1 MRYIRLTEIE
11 WPTTLRVPPLEIP
24 FLAISDEKDISV
36 ELFETYGVKPIS
48 YKVEI
53 IKDANKAALSIL
65 LPGLF

>member
-11 WPTTLRVPPLEIP
+11 WPVTLRALPTEIP
-24 FLAISDEKDISV
+24 FLAIPDDKDISV
-36 ELFETYGVKPIS
+36 ELLESYGVKPIS

-53 IKDANKAALSIL
+53 IKDVGKAALSIL